1 MLVLVPHPMVL
12 LQLRPLLLTCLRQ
25 QQSERQR
32 RRLATTLLATTLLA
46 TTQVEPLQRCQEQ
59 LLRSSGASP
68 VRLWMQLVP
77 PSP

>member
-32 RRLATTLLATTLLA
+32 RRLATTLLATT
-46 TTQVEPLQRCQEQ
+46 QVEPLQRCQEQ